1 MCISTH
7 DANFYAA
14 ECKKKKTMYD
24 MNEKISYTCDL
35 HVFRS
40 SFPTFKMIT

>member
-1 MCISTH
+1 
-7 DANFYAA
+7 
-14 ECKKKKTMYD
+14 MYD

-40 SFPTFKMIT
+40 SFPPILNIFNCENQLVHAYRSNLELLK